1 VTDQTENTPTQG
13 DSTLREQVFY
23 ADLDRDLG
31 ETNVQLFGID
41 LHPVVF
47 PLSVL
52 ALALFVT
59 LTVGLGEQ
67 AETAYEAVFGYVNRN
82 FGWFYVL
89 AVNVFIIALVT
100 FGTSRYGNIRL
111 GGPDAEPEFSRLGW
125 IAMLFTAGMGV
136 GLLFFGVAE
145 PMNHFLSGGGS
156 FFDVPPETP
165 AAGRAAT
172 AITMFHWGFHPWA
185 IYGVVGLGLAFFAF
199 NRGLPLGF
207 RSVFYPLLGDRIY
220 GLSGD
225 VVDLAAVIA
234 TVFGLATAAGLAAL
248 QINAGLD
255 FVATS
260 YFATDIPTTIWST
273 VIIIA
278 VIIAITTLSVL
289 AGLKRGIRR
298 LSQANVILMVA
309 LLLFVVVGGPTVYLL
324 DVFASG
330 VGAYLGNALELSF
343 HAEAFAGSDAGW
355 QHGWTI
361 FFWGFWIVWAPFVGM
376 FIARISKG
384 RTIRE
389 FVGGV
394 LVVPALFSLVWMAA
408 FNGAAVFVELNVL
421 SGGIVG
427 PLQDHGRAVALFEM
441 LSFYPF
447 TLATSLIA
455 TVNLVTFAVTSIDSG
470 SLVTSYL
477 TAGGKQEIP
486 TRQRVVWPILI
497 GTTAAVLLL
506 GNGLKALQT
515 AVIATGLPFAVLI
528 LVMVYTIY
536 LGLRREIEIH
546 RSAAYREA
554 VEQRADSEPTDP
566 TRSLVSSRRDD

>member
-1 VTDQTENTPTQG
+1 MSNPSEDTSKRGELTV
-13 DSTLREQVFY
+13 REQVFH

-31 ETNVQLFGID
+31 ETNVQLLGVD

-47 PLSVL
+47 PLAVL
-52 ALALFVT
+52 ALGVFVT
-59 LTVGLGEQ
+59 LTIGLGEQ
-67 AETAYEAVFGYVNRN
+67 AALAYETVFDYVNRT
-82 FGWFYVL
+82 FGWLYVL
-89 AVNVFIIALVT
+89 AVNVFIIAMAA
-100 FGTSRYGNIRL
+100 FGSSRYGNITL
-111 GGPDAEPEFSRLGW
+111 GGPNAEPEFSRSGW

-145 PMNHFLSGGGS
+145 PMYHFLSGGGS
-156 FFDVPPETP
+156 FFDASPETP

-185 IYGVVGLGLAFFAF
+185 IYGVVGLGLAFFSF
-199 NRGLPLGF
+199 NRGLPLSF
-207 RSVFYPLLGDRIY
+207 RSIFHPLLGDRIY
-220 GLSGD
+220 GAPGH

-255 FVATS
+255 FVATT
-260 YFATDIPTTIWST
+260 YFDARIPTTVWSA
-273 VIIIA
+273 ISIIA

-289 AGLKRGIRR
+289 AGLERGIKR
-298 LSQANVILMVA
+298 LSQVNVVLMLT
-309 LLLFVVVGGPTVYLL
+309 LLLIVVAGGPTVYLL
-324 DVFASG
+324 DVFDSG
-330 VGAYLGNALELSF
+330 IGAYLGNFLELSF

-355 QHGWTI
+355 QHDWTI

-394 LVVPALFSLVWMAA
+394 LVVPALFSLVWMAV
-408 FNGAAVFVELNVL
+408 FNGAAIFVELHVL
-421 SGGIVG
+421 SGGVIG
-427 PLQDHGRAVALFEM
+427 PLQDRGRAVALFEM

-447 TLATSLIA
+447 TFVTSLVA
-455 TVNLVTFAVTSIDSG
+455 TVNLVTFAVTSLDSG

-477 TAGGKQEIP
+477 TAGGKQEVAS
-486 TRQRVVWPILI
+486 RQRVLWPILI
-497 GTTAAVLLL
+497 GGTAAALLL

-536 LGLRREIEIH
+536 LGLRREIELH

-554 VEQRADSEPTDP
+554 VTEHTDSEPVDP
-566 TRSLVSSRRDD
+566 THSPVSTRRDD